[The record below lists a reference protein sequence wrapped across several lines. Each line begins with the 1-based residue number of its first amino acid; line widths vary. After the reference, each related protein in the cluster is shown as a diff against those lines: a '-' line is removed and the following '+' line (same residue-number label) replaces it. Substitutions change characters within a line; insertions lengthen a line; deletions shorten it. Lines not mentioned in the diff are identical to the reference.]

1 MEERKSELSGGV
13 KRPELKPGWLARSA
27 AESRRT
33 IISKNTPMQLVAL
46 GKDVTL
52 PLRGQDVQNLFED
65 MTEHFYAWT
74 GLSLRDYVTSD
85 NDRARLTYCQ
95 ICSDTK
101 VLLLPDT
108 DDLCVK
114 LNTKITI
121 PCAHCNPEGF
131 KEYQTARRK
140 LLDNVGKVEET
151 SESP

>member
-1 MEERKSELSGGV
+1 MDERKSELSGGV

-46 GKDVTL
+46 GKDVTI
-52 PLRGQDVQNLFED
+52 PLRGQDAKNLFED

-101 VLLLPDT
+101 VLLLPET
-108 DDLCVK
+108 DDLCLK
-114 LNTKITI
+114 LNKQVAA
-121 PCAHCNPEGF
+121 PCPQCDPEGF
-131 KEYQTARRK
+131 KEYQTARRT
-140 LLDNVGKVEET
+140 LLENVGKVEAP